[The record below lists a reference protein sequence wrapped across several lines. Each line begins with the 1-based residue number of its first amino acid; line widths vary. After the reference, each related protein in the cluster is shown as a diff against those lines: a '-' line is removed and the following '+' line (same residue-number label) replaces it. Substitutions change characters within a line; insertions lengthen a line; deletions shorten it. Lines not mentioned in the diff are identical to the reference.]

1 MTAQVAEA
9 SLTVTTAASPAPC
22 VSNCVTVTS
31 LPLVVAVRP
40 SPTKSM
46 LLTSVV
52 KFVPSSF
59 TVILAATLDSPL
71 PAPTTK
77 PNEPVDVY
85 EPLIAPEN
93 SKPDVNELSPPLPPE
108 ARLADVKCPPP
119 TSITP
124 NEPVDVDEPL
134 ISPLLVT

>member
-22 VSNCVTVTS
+22 VSNCVTVIS

-40 SPTKSM
+40 SPTKSI

-71 PAPTTK
+71 PSPTTK
-77 PNEPVDVY
+77 PNEPVDVD

-93 SKPDVNELSPPLPPE
+93 SKPDVNEPLIPAAVNELSPPLPPE
-108 ARLADVKCPPP
+108 ARLADVK
-119 TSITP
+119 
-124 NEPVDVDEPL
+124 
-134 ISPLLVT
+134 